1 MNPSTP
7 MRSYPNRRSV
17 RGLSLI
23 ELMISLV
30 LGLIVVAGAGAIFI
44 SNRQTYTATD
54 SLGRVQENARVAFE
68 LMARDVREAA
78 GNPCAKNLPVAD
90 VLKNSATAWWANWS
104 DGIVG
109 YDGNVAMAGNAF
121 GTGNKDRVAGT
132 DAIELKSGGTGGTTV
147 VKHNPTSAQF
157 EVNTVNHD
165 LNDSDIALICD
176 FRQAAIFQITNA
188 QPGTN
193 TTVVHNDSKTA
204 VPGNC
209 SKGLGIPTDCVGPNG
224 TPYQYGANSVIV
236 KLSATRWYIGY
247 NDRGGMSLYQS
258 ILQNNAGT
266 VQPTS
271 QEIAEGVTNMTLTYL
286 LPNQNNYVDASVVT
300 GSNQWKDVKAVRIE
314 VDLVGQDKVGT
325 DKSVLKRKL
334 SHVAT
339 LRNRVL

>member
-1 MNPSTP
+1 M
-7 MRSYPNRRSV
+7 
-17 RGLSLI
+17 SLI

-90 VLKNSATAWWANWS
+90 VLNNSGTTWWANWS
-104 DGIVG
+104 DGVVG
-109 YDGNVAMAGNAF
+109 YDGNVAMSGNAF
-121 GTGNKDRVAGT
+121 GTGKEERVAGT

-147 VKHNPTSAQF
+147 VKHVPTSAQF
-157 EVNTVNHD
+157 EVNTVNHG

-176 FRQAAIFQITNA
+176 FRQAAIFQVTNA

-224 TPYQYGANSVIV
+224 TPYQYGPNSVIV

-247 NDRGGMSLYQS
+247 NDRGGMSLFQS
-258 ILQNNAGT
+258 VLQNNAGD
-266 VQPTS
+266 VKPIN

-286 LPNQNNYVDASVVT
+286 VPNQANYVDASVVT
-300 GSNQWKDVKAVRIE
+300 ANSQWKDVRAVRIE
-314 VDLVGQDKVGT
+314 VDMAGQEKVGT
-325 DKSVLKRKL
+325 DRSVLKRKL
-334 SHVAT
+334 AHVAT